1 MATAE
6 EIIVKLTAQTDQLNA
21 GMAQAAASV
30 QTSTDA
36 MAASFRGATASF
48 AAFDAIEK
56 ANLATAEQVAAAQKT
71 INEVQATGAFTSE
84 ELAAKQALV
93 DAAMLKVGK
102 TTQEASGFLG
112 LFTRNSRTMYS
123 TSALIT
129 DAMTGQF
136 SRMRREV
143 AALGNETGLMAKAF
157 QLVASPIGVAT
168 LAVAGFG
175 VAMVEAADRFGR
187 FEQTVLSTGNIIG
200 MTAGQLQT
208 MADDVGGITGASF
221 DAVEAVNSIGRSGL
235 FTGEQLRTAAEAAVY
250 FSQVTGENMDKAASV
265 IEQLQDKPKEAIVK
279 LNDQYHFLTQ
289 SQAELVVQLLNTG
302 DGAKAAAVAVQAFH
316 DAMSDRAQQML
327 DNTTALARDWRDV
340 KQWTEGSV
348 EALAEYLNMLGGSKD
363 TTDQLNRAYIQL
375 ANDQSSLF
383 KLAHPFTSQSDAIK
397 QDMAVIDQLRDKQ
410 AQQEA
415 QAQKTAAANKA
426 AAETLDKG
434 VKGGKGGGSGAAI
447 SGLQEQFKEQEAA
460 SHASYDQMKVDA
472 ADFWNA
478 QATDSKNSAAVQA
491 DAWQKYIEVRHQLD
505 AEGLRSE
512 SEAERKGAEAAR
524 KAAQERAQIERG
536 VERDRAN
543 SMQELQQEIK
553 QASDQEIALARQTA
567 QQKEKLALDDVAT
580 ARARHQLEFQQGKIT
595 AQELVGLELQSVQQK
610 LAAETAFYQAIEKL
624 DAGNVLKVRQDQF
637 QIVDAVKKSEA
648 EIVEIKKQALSQQ
661 ERDQKKYQHV
671 VEGAMTSQVN
681 AMLFQHQ
688 TLRAAMA
695 NIAESITETWIAN
708 EIRTVIFHDGAEA
721 SKTAATVAGN
731 AARVAADTAGQGE
744 SLLVQGAAAVK
755 WIMTEAAKA
764 AAGAFNAMVSIPYIG
779 PFVAVGASIAAFAAV
794 SKLVS
799 SVASAEGGWERVPA
813 DGVQTMLHKDEM
825 VLPKHVADPVRNMAR
840 SGGNGAS
847 GMNVHIHAND
857 ARSFRDYLKRNPA
870 ALKAALAH
878 AGRNGW

>member
-6 EIIVKLTAQTDQLNA
+6 EIIVKLTAQNDALKA
-21 GMAQAAASV
+21 GMAEGAATVQAG
-30 QTSTDA
+30 TDA
-36 MAASFRGATASF
+36 MAASLKNATASF
-48 AAFDAIEK
+48 AAFDAIQK
-56 ANLATAEQVAAAQKT
+56 TNLATAAQVAEAQRT

-168 LAVAGFG
+168 LAVVGFG
-175 VAMVEAADRFGR
+175 AAMVEAADRFGR
-187 FEQTVLSTGNIIG
+187 FEQTIESTGNIIG
-200 MTAGQLQT
+200 MTAGQLQA
-208 MADDVGGITGASF
+208 MADDVGNVTGASF

-302 DGAKAAAVAVQAFH
+302 EGAKAAAVAVQAFH
-316 DAMSDRAQQML
+316 DAMADRAQQML

-434 VKGGKGGGSGAAI
+434 VKGRRGGSDM
-447 SGLQEQFKEQEAA
+447 SGLEQQFQEQEAA
-460 SHASYDQMKVDA
+460 AHASYDQMKIDA

-478 QATDSKNSAAVQA
+478 QATNSKNSAAVQA
-491 DAWQKYIEVRHQLD
+491 DAWQKYIDARHQLD
-505 AEGLRSE
+505 EQGLRSE

-794 SKLVS
+794 SKLVG
-799 SVASAEGGWERVPA
+799 SVASAERGWERVPA
-813 DGVQTMLHKDEM
+813 DGMQTMLHEDEM
-825 VLPKHVADPVRNMAR
+825 VLPKHVADPIRNMAR
-840 SGGNGAS
+840 SGGNGAG
-847 GMNVHIHAND
+847 GMSVHIHAND